1 MGAYILYR
9 SNHKPISITPEP
21 AKAIPLALT
30 GGFLDA
36 VGGGGW
42 GPIVASTLLAKGHQ
56 PRYVIGSVNMAEFF
70 VTLSQALTFFFFLK
84 LEKPSPDRRPDS
96 GRSHRSSFC
105 RQTLQNSTREDHDAT
120 CGNSSHRCQRAHSPS
135 GHRKD
140 LVSPS
145 APFSHAYSLSTQ

>member
-9 SNHKPISITPEP
+9 SNHKPISISPEP

-42 GPIVASTLLAKGHQ
+42 GPVVTSTLLARGHQ
-56 PRYVIGSVNMAEFF
+56 PRMVIGSVNMAEFF

-84 LEKPSPDRRPDS
+84 LENLPLIAGLILGGVIAAPFAAKLCKILPAKTMMRLV
-96 GRSHRSSFC
+96 GA
-105 RQTLQNSTREDHDAT
+105 LLI
-120 CGNSSHRCQRAHSPS
+120 
-135 GHRKD
+135 
-140 LVSPS
+140 LVS
-145 APFSHAYSLSTQ
+145 ARTLFLALRGN

>member
-9 SNHKPISITPEP
+9 SNHKPISISPEP

-42 GPIVASTLLAKGHQ
+42 GPVVASTLLAKGHQ
-56 PRYVIGSVNMAEFF
+56 PRMVIGSVNMAEFF

-84 LEKPSPDRRPDS
+84 LENLPLIAGLILGGVIAAPFAAKLCKILPAKTMMRLV
-96 GRSHRSSFC
+96 GA
-105 RQTLQNSTREDHDAT
+105 LLI
-120 CGNSSHRCQRAHSPS
+120 
-135 GHRKD
+135 
-140 LVSPS
+140 LVS
-145 APFSHAYSLSTQ
+145 ARTLFFALRGN